1 MNEWV
6 RGSHLGWDLGR
17 MVLQYEPLQVQDP
30 HAFVLLGLGLEAETG
45 STHTTVIDAK
55 LKVGVFR
62 RSEMPNS

>member
-1 MNEWV
+1 
-6 RGSHLGWDLGR
+6 

-55 LKVGVFR
+55 LKVGVIR